1 MAIQLIA
8 TKLYKPISHADVV
21 LRSRLIARLNKGSR
35 SKVTLISA
43 PAGFGKTTLVT
54 EWIAGSGRQVAW
66 LSLDQSDSDPARF
79 FTYFV
84 AALQTI
90 APNIG
95 KAIFDV
101 LQSPDQPP
109 IDSLLTDLLNQIVT
123 IAHDFVLVLDDYHAL
138 DSQEIDAALTFLI
151 ENQPPQMHLA
161 ITTREDPQLPLA
173 RLRGRGQLTE
183 VRAADLR
190 FTPDEAAEFL
200 NRVMGLS
207 LSSSDIA
214 ALEART
220 EGWIAGLQLAAL
232 SMQGHQEVTQ
242 FIDSFT
248 GSHHFVSDYLVQ
260 EVLNSQPSHIQRF
273 LLQTSILE
281 RICGPLCDAVL
292 QDEHHAAQQILE
304 SIQEANLFLVPLDNE
319 RRWYRYHHLFGDLL
333 RKRLRQSAHV
343 DVDALHSRASR
354 WFEENGFEIEAFQH
368 AAAAHDLDRAM
379 RLIEA
384 DGTPLYL
391 RGAVDPVL
399 HWLESLPHE
408 TLDSR
413 PTLWVMYAWILW
425 ITHRSLQV
433 EDKLQR
439 AEALLPGV
447 ALDDLTKDTLGKVAA
462 MRAMLAANEYRTETM
477 IEQSQRA
484 LDLLH
489 ADNDTV
495 RLSVKRTLASAHH
508 IQGNRVE
515 AIRAYEET
523 IALCEASHNVFTN
536 ILASTGL
543 GMVQALQT
551 NLIEADRT
559 FHHVLEL
566 VGASPKPV
574 ACEAYLGLARIHY
587 EWNDLRVAEDYGQLA
602 LQMGRQIEG
611 IDTAVAGQLFLA
623 QLALTRGDIGSA
635 NHRIAE
641 VTRVSHQRQY
651 AAQTPNIAA
660 CQVRIL
666 LHQADVH
673 AAAALLQQ
681 HDLPLSAARVDMVQ
695 GQATA
700 ALEVLTS
707 YRQEV
712 EARSWRDEGLKAM
725 VLQALA
731 YQQHADLDT
740 AVAVLGEALTLA
752 APERYVRTF
761 IDEGEPMRAL
771 LAEASSRGIM
781 PNYAQELLTALEA
794 TTSSLI
800 PPSSQPLIEPLSERE
815 LEILALIAEGLS
827 NREISQRLFITL
839 STVKGHNGNIFGK
852 LQVKRRTEA
861 VARARELDLI

>member
-54 EWIAGSGRQVAW
+54 EWIVGSGRQVAW

-138 DSQEIDAALTFLI
+138 DSREIDAALTFLI

-242 FIDSFT
+242 FIESFT

-281 RICGPLCDAVL
+281 RLCGPLCDAVL
-292 QDEHHAAQQILE
+292 QDERHAAQQILE

-333 RKRLRQSAHV
+333 RKRLGQSAHV
-343 DVDALHSRASR
+343 EFDELHSRASR

-408 TLDSR
+408 TLDAR

-447 ALDDLTKDTLGKVAA
+447 TLDDQTQDTLGKVAA

-477 IEQSQRA
+477 IAQSQRA
-484 LDLLH
+484 LELLH

-551 NLIEADRT
+551 NLIEAERT

-566 VGASPKPV
+566 VGASPK
-574 ACEAYLGLARIHY
+574 
-587 EWNDLRVAEDYGQLA
+587 
-602 LQMGRQIEG
+602 
-611 IDTAVAGQLFLA
+611 AGCL
-623 QLALTRGDIGSA
+623 
-635 NHRIAE
+635 
-641 VTRVSHQRQY
+641 
-651 AAQTPNIAA
+651 
-660 CQVRIL
+660 
-666 LHQADVH
+666 
-673 AAAALLQQ
+673 
-681 HDLPLSAARVDMVQ
+681 
-695 GQATA
+695 
-700 ALEVLTS
+700 
-707 YRQEV
+707 
-712 EARSWRDEGLKAM
+712 
-725 VLQALA
+725 
-731 YQQHADLDT
+731 
-740 AVAVLGEALTLA
+740 
-752 APERYVRTF
+752 
-761 IDEGEPMRAL
+761 
-771 LAEASSRGIM
+771 
-781 PNYAQELLTALEA
+781 
-794 TTSSLI
+794 
-800 PPSSQPLIEPLSERE
+800 
-815 LEILALIAEGLS
+815 
-827 NREISQRLFITL
+827 
-839 STVKGHNGNIFGK
+839 
-852 LQVKRRTEA
+852 
-861 VARARELDLI
+861 